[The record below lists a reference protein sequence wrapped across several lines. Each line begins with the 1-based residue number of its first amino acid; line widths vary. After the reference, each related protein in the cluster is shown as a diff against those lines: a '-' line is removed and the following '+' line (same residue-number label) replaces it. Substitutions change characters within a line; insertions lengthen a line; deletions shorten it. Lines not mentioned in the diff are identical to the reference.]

1 MAYTKKYYKENRE
14 KILLKKKKHYAENRE
29 KLCKLS
35 VISSAK
41 YRKNNKEKIKK
52 SVFVY
57 SNSEK
62 GYFVG
67 LWNVIKRRG
76 KLNSFKS
83 FDKFYNHWL
92 KQKAT
97 YGMRCPATG
106 VEMTNTIGTNKP
118 GENKRIMTNISTD
131 RILSTKGYSPQ
142 NLIFTTWAYNCAKC
156 NITPEMARA
165 FLRIVGERYESEKK

>member
-52 SVFVY
+52 SMFVY
-57 SNSEK
+57 SNS
-62 GYFVG
+62 
-67 LWNVIKRRG
+67 G
-76 KLNSFKS
+76 KELNLFKT

-92 KQKAT
+92 EQKAR
-97 YGMRCPATG
+97 YGMKCPATK
-106 VEMTNTIGTNKP
+106 EKMTTKRGFTKP
-118 GENKRIMTNISTD
+118 GEKQKRIMTNISTD
-131 RILSTKGYSPQ
+131 RIIHTKKYTPQ
-142 NLIFTTWAYNCAKC
+142 NLIFTTWRYNNAKHS
-156 NITPEMARA
+156 ITPEMAKA

>member
-41 YRKNNKEKIKK
+41 YKKNNKKRIKK
-52 SVFVY
+52 SVFIY

-67 LWNVIKRRG
+67 LWNVVKRRG
-76 KLNSFKS
+76 ELNSFKS

-92 KQKAT
+92 EQKAT
-97 YGMRCPATG
+97 YGMRCPATKEKMTTIRG
-106 VEMTNTIGTNKP
+106 VNKP
-118 GENKRIMTNISTD
+118 GEHKRIMTNISTD
-131 RILSTKGYSPQ
+131 RIICLKKYSPK
-142 NLIFTTWAYNCAKC
+142 NLIFTTWAYNSAK
-156 NITPEMARA
+156 NNMTPKMARA
-165 FLRIVGERYESEKK
+165 FLKIVEERYGK